1 MDFRQMLYFCTIVE
15 QGQISKA
22 AKKLNMSQPPLSLRL
37 KELED
42 EIGTPLILRSGGRWE
57 ITKTGQLL
65 YTKSRQI
72 LSHVNGLKEELRNV
86 NDVLKGM
93 VRIGICSHCISFFQK
108 IVPIIAHEYPK
119 ITLRAIVE
127 DSPTVEKMLRERE
140 IEIAVLRLQLSHNN
154 CTTYNLPKQHFVAVF
169 SNLLP
174 APEEKESIEL
184 EEVAQYP
191 LLFSRRWANAE
202 GFRPIVAAFQGKQ
215 LKPHIIL
222 DTQTP
227 YLLFDL
233 LYTTPAVA
241 LMPSTEIPQAH
252 AHDFPVRRLSH
263 YVVFQPVVAHL
274 EDTYLRPET
283 NAVLELLLR
292 SNSSKEASSEAE

>member
-1 MDFRQMLYFCTIVE
+1 MDFKQMLYFCTIVE
-15 QGQISKA
+15 QGQISRA

-42 EIGTPLILRSGGRWE
+42 EIGATLILRTGGRWE

-65 YTKSRQI
+65 YNKARQI
-72 LSHVNGLKEELRNV
+72 LSHLDGLEEELRSV
-86 NDVLKGM
+86 NDDLKGV

-108 IVPIIAHEYPK
+108 IVPVIAREYPK
-119 ITLRAIVE
+119 ISLRAIVE
-127 DSPTVEKMLRERE
+127 DSPTIEKMLQEWE
-140 IEIAVLRLQLSHNN
+140 IEIAVLRLQLSHDN
-154 CTTYNLPKQHFVAVF
+154 CTIYNLPQQHFVAVF
-169 SNLLP
+169 SHLLP
-174 APEEKESIEL
+174 PPGDKELIEI
-184 EEVAQYP
+184 EEVVRYP

-202 GFRPIVAAFQGKQ
+202 GFRPIVAAFQSKQ

-227 YLLFDL
+227 HLLFEL

-241 LMPSTEIPQAH
+241 LMPNTEIPLSH
-252 AHDFPVRRLSH
+252 MNDFPIRRINH
-263 YVVFQPVVAHL
+263 YVVFQPVIAHL
-274 EDTYLRPET
+274 QDTYLRPET

-292 SNSSKEASSEAE
+292 SNQVGKKEHPM